1 MPCCSYVPDSS
12 GSLKWSPLGVIKQGL
27 SYTHIGLLC
36 RFNSKFPTNIFAHF
50 IWDSNYTMALFVQ
63 HYLLF
68 YIPLPNTSHYTTKVW
83 NYSNVISNFALLK
96 KDWCSKSTLQPC
108 SVAVLFPQIH
118 SCYVQKAKKLCD
130 IVWPLSIGRLVQD
143 SKSIRWELLTVCIN

>member
-1 MPCCSYVPDSS
+1 MMTKSALLQLPDSS

-27 SYTHIGLLC
+27 SYTRIGLLC
-36 RFNSKFPTNIFAHF
+36 RFNSKFPTNIDLCPLHN
-50 IWDSNYTMALFVQ
+50 WDSNYTMALFVQ

-96 KDWCSKSTLQPC
+96 KIGAAKVRCSLALLQLYSPKFTLAMC
-108 SVAVLFPQIH
+108 
-118 SCYVQKAKKLCD
+118 KKLKNYV
-130 IVWPLSIGRLVQD
+130 I
-143 SKSIRWELLTVCIN
+143 